1 MARKSNKTAH
11 VLNLIAGHEAPKDAA
26 ETPAAPVSTG
36 KRTSVPSAPISSQSI
51 AVIDTTEEDPVS
63 DLIQEKLSD
72 EFNEPDPQTKQETP
86 TITESEL
93 QNDSKQESEAFQQP
107 EPQTVTEPEPQIIT
121 EPETASNLQ
130 ADIEL
135 EPQAVSKL
143 EPEASQLS
151 ETSQQSEIS
160 QQSEQQTVTQGQ
172 TVVEPEPQPITESQ
186 IITEPEPQA
195 AYDSQTDVKPEPQA
209 SSKPES
215 PAVPEPEPDF
225 VRVNVMERIVEDK
238 IIYFMRQFDVC
249 TCDRCVNDTIALT
262 LSGLLPKYIVT
273 TPAAVDPLLSYY
285 TNKYISDV
293 TVEATKACMIIKDNP
308 RH

>member
-11 VLNLIAGHEAPKDAA
+11 VLNLIAGHEAPKDTA
-26 ETPAAPVSTG
+26 ETSAAPVSTG

-72 EFNEPDPQTKQETP
+72 EFNEPEPQTKQETP
-86 TITESEL
+86 TITEPEP

-130 ADIEL
+130 VDIEL

-143 EPEASQLS
+143 EPEASQL
-151 ETSQQSEIS
+151 
-160 QQSEQQTVTQGQ
+160 SEQQTVTQGQ